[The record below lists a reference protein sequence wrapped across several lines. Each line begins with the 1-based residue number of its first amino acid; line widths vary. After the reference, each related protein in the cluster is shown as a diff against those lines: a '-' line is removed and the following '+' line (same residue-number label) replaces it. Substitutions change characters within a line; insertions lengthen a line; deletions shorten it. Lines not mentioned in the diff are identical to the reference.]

1 VVNSVRT
8 RLTLWYIGVLAVV
21 LVAFSV
27 GVYALIERNTH
38 RRVDTELQQTMEG
51 TAGLLV
57 FEMTERDSDIAARKS
72 ESADEEGEPKGEEIE
87 TKEELLQNVLR
98 DRYMSHQSAAIFDS
112 SGQLIAEKLGRGDA
126 SWRLTVPVTA
136 FADQVNMSTQ
146 PETQPAS
153 DDERRVAFQRVT
165 TSGEAYLIVVS
176 QSLKPVKEDL
186 ETLRGIFYLAVPV
199 ALILAGLGGSF
210 LARKSLGPVV
220 KMSDAARRIGAE
232 NLEQRLPVANPRDE
246 LGQLAVTF
254 NELLS
259 RLNAAFAQQRR
270 FMADASHELRTPL
283 SVMNTTAQVTLEKT
297 RRDEAEYRDAITIM
311 AEQTRRLAR
320 IVQDMFTLAR
330 VDAGRRELQEKS
342 FYLDELMAETVRAAR
357 VLAVRK
363 EVTVAF
369 DPPAE
374 TPYFGD
380 EGLLRQMVLNLLDN
394 AIRHTPAAGTVS
406 LQLGRQDSS
415 HLITVADTGAGIP
428 AEAQPHIFER
438 FYRVDESRT
447 RACEDNGGNGS
458 GAGLGLSI
466 ARWIAE
472 AHEGHLVL
480 RSSDH
485 RGSVFAVTLPIG
497 RTE

>member
-1 VVNSVRT
+1 MVNSVRT

-21 LVAFSV
+21 LVAFSA
-27 GVYALIERNTH
+27 GVYALIERNAH

-57 FEMTERDSDIAARKS
+57 LEMTEREGDIAASKS
-72 ESADEEGEPKGEEIE
+72 ESADEEGETKGEEIE
-87 TKEELLQNVLR
+87 TEEELLQNVLR
-98 DRYMSHQSAAIFDS
+98 DRYLPDQSAAIFDD
-112 SGQLIAEKLGRGDA
+112 SGQLIAEQLGRGDA
-126 SWRLTVPVTA
+126 SRPLTIPVSA
-136 FADQVNMSTQ
+136 FADQVKMSTQ
-146 PETQPAS
+146 PETQGAS
-153 DDERRVAFQRVT
+153 NDEYRVAFQRVSIP
-165 TSGEAYLIVVS
+165 SGDAYLVVVS

-186 ETLRGIFYLAVPV
+186 EMLRGIFYLAVPV
-199 ALILAGLGGSF
+199 ALILAGLGGWF
-210 LARKSLGPVV
+210 LARTSLAPVV

-232 NLEQRLPVANPRDE
+232 NIEQRLPVANPRDE
-246 LGQLAVTF
+246 LGQLAVTL

-283 SVMNTTAQVTLEKT
+283 SVMNTTAQVTLEKI

-311 AEQTRRLAR
+311 GEQTRRLAR
-320 IVQDMFTLAR
+320 IVEDMFTLAR
-330 VDAGRRELQEKS
+330 VDAGRRELQETS

-357 VLAVRK
+357 VLAVPK
-363 EVTVAF
+363 EVTISF
-369 DPPAE
+369 SHPAE

-394 AIRHTPAAGTVS
+394 AIRHTPAAGRVS
-406 LQLGRQDSS
+406 LHLSRRDSS
-415 HLITVADTGAGIP
+415 HLITVADTGSGIP
-428 AEAQPHIFER
+428 DEAQPLIFQR

-447 RACEDNGGNGS
+447 RACEGACS

-472 AHEGHLVL
+472 AHQGNLVL
-480 RSSDH
+480 HKSDQT
-485 RGSVFAVTLPIG
+485 GSVFAVTLPIG

>member
-1 VVNSVRT
+1 M

-21 LVAFSV
+21 LVAFSA

-51 TAGLLV
+51 TAGLLN
-57 FEMTERDSDIAARKS
+57 FEMAERESDIAASKS
-72 ESADEEGEPKGEEIE
+72 KREDADEEGETRGEEIE
-87 TKEELLQNVLR
+87 SMEELLQNVLR
-98 DRYMSHQSAAIFDS
+98 DRYLPHQSAAVFDS
-112 SGQLIAEKLGRGDA
+112 GGRLMAEQLGRGDA
-126 SWRLTVPVTA
+126 SHQLPVPASEFV
-136 FADQVNMSTQ
+136 DQVSMRTQ
-146 PETQPAS
+146 QEPQAAS
-153 DDERRVAFQRVT
+153 EDERRVAFQRVT
-165 TSGEAYLIVVS
+165 VSSGDAYLIAVS
-176 QSLKPVKEDL
+176 QSLKPVEEEL
-186 ETLRGIFYLAVPV
+186 QTLRGIFYLAVPI
-199 ALILAGLGGSF
+199 ALTLAGLGGWF

-220 KMSDAARRIGAE
+220 KMSAAARRIGAQ
-232 NLEQRLPVANPRDE
+232 NIEQRLPVANPRDE

-259 RLNAAFAQQRR
+259 RLNAAFAQQCR

-320 IVQDMFTLAR
+320 IVEDMFTLAR
-330 VDAGRRELQEKS
+330 VDAGRRQLQETS
-342 FYLDELMAETVRAAR
+342 FYLDELMTETVRAAR
-357 VLAVRK
+357 VLAVRRG
-363 EVTVAF
+363 VIVAF
-369 DPPAE
+369 AQPAE
-374 TPYFGD
+374 TAYFGD

-406 LQLGRQDSS
+406 LQLSSQDSS
-415 HLITVADTGAGIP
+415 HLITVADTGSGIP
-428 AEAQPHIFER
+428 VEAQSHIFER

-447 RACEDNGGNGS
+447 RAAEANGS

-472 AHEGHLVL
+472 AHQGQLVL

-485 RGSVFAVTLPIG
+485 RGSVFVATLPIG
-497 RTE
+497 RTW